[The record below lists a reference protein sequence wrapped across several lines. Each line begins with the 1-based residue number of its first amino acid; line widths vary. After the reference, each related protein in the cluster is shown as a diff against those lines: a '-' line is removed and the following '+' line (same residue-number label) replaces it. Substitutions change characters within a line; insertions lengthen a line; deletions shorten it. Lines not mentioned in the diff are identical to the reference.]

1 MSNRKRLK
9 RLREPTE
16 IEYTN
21 SEKVQASLS
30 DQACRRRRG
39 ETMEA
44 ASVIH
49 GGTPEDNS
57 PTLDGSWH
65 AIVNESTPQRLGIY
79 FSNSRKIMKK
89 VITPI
94 VKKALPSF
102 EKSKE
107 NVARSVKVLY
117 SRGLLSKAKYKDLRL
132 NLSISSNKKRKGRVS
147 YKFFEDIIIP
157 KLLPYDKLV
166 KYINSVHV
174 GSVKS
179 FSDFCKAQSVDNCD
193 PVNGAYREL
202 DEFLLVLAELY
213 IEMDQLMGNNSYL
226 YYIYIYTIIMKF
238 GSEGE

>member
-1 MSNRKRLK
+1 
-9 RLREPTE
+9 
-16 IEYTN
+16 
-21 SEKVQASLS
+21 
-30 DQACRRRRG
+30 
-39 ETMEA
+39 MEA

-57 PTLDGSWH
+57 PTLDGLWH

-79 FSNSRKIMKK
+79 FSNSKKIMKK
-89 VITPI
+89 VISPI
-94 VKKALPSF
+94 VKKAVPSF

-132 NLSISSNKKRKGRVS
+132 NLSNKKRKGRVS
-147 YKFFEDIIIP
+147 YKFFEDITIP

-179 FSDFCKAQSVDNCD
+179 FSDFCKAQSVDDCD

-213 IEMDQLMGNNSYL
+213 IEIDQLMRNNSYL
-226 YYIYIYTIIMKF
+226 MNFGFEGKYKF
-238 GSEGE
+238 YVAIGADGAPFGKNDEATAWLL

>member
-1 MSNRKRLK
+1 MSNRKKLK

-21 SEKVQASLS
+21 SEKVQTSLS
-30 DQACRRRRG
+30 DQACRRRRS

-57 PTLDGSWH
+57 PTLDGLWH
-65 AIVNESTPQRLGIY
+65 AIVNESTPQRRLGIY

-89 VITPI
+89 VISPI
-94 VKKALPSF
+94 VKKAVPSF

-132 NLSISSNKKRKGRVS
+132 SFSMSSNKKRKGRV
-147 YKFFEDIIIP
+147 
-157 KLLPYDKLV
+157 
-166 KYINSVHV
+166 
-174 GSVKS
+174 
-179 FSDFCKAQSVDNCD
+179 
-193 PVNGAYREL
+193 
-202 DEFLLVLAELY
+202 
-213 IEMDQLMGNNSYL
+213 
-226 YYIYIYTIIMKF
+226 
-238 GSEGE
+238 